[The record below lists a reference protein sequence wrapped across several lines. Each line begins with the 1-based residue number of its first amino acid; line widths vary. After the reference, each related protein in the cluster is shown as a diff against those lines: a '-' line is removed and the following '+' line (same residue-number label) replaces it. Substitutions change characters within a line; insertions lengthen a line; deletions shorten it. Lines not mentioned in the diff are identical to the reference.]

1 LRYFILRNGE
11 QYGPYSRGEVQRYLR
26 TGEIYPGDLGRS
38 EEIDQWL
45 PVSQLLGTGAPP
57 LPSPATDSD
66 SASGGHLPPHDTL
79 SAPGPPGLHW
89 GIVLLLALLTLG
101 FFAWIWSLVLAKW
114 VRRVDP
120 DNRAKLLLI
129 SALAAS
135 IGAVAMLLSTP
146 NRLEHVALIALLH
159 FAAVALFEIAIF
171 GMRVSI
177 LRHYE
182 DLGIP
187 LSLNSAATFFFNAV
201 YFQFKF
207 NRIHHAQSTAQW
219 MPVHHS

>member
-1 LRYFILRNGE
+1 MRYFILRNGE
-11 QYGPYSRGEVQRYLR
+11 QYGPYSKVEVQRYLR

-38 EEIDQWL
+38 QGINQWL

-66 SASGGHLPPHDTL
+66 SASGGHLPPHDT
-79 SAPGPPGLHW
+79 SPAPEPPGLHW
-89 GIVLLLALLTLG
+89 AIALLLAVLTLG
-101 FFAWIWSLVLAKW
+101 FFGWIWSLVLARW
-114 VRRVDP
+114 VRRADP

-135 IGAVAMLLSTP
+135 IGAITMLLSTP
-146 NRLEHVALIALLH
+146 NRLEHVALIALLQ
-159 FAAVALFEIAIF
+159 FAAVVLFEIAIF
-171 GMRVSI
+171 GMRASI
-177 LRHYE
+177 LQHYE

-187 LSLNSAATFFFNAV
+187 LSLNSAETFFFNVV

-207 NRIHHAQSTAQW
+207 NRIHHAQSTTQW
-219 MPVHHS
+219 MTVHHS